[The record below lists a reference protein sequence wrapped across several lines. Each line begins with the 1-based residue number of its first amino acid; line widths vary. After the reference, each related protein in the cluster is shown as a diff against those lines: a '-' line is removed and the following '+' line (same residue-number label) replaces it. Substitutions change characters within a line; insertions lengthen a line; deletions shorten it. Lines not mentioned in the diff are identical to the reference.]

1 MNEVTREKLSADFK
15 AVIGDVDELV
25 RATSRQ
31 TGEKIA
37 DLRQRLGKKI
47 EDGRKALSEQKP
59 LLARVEEARASAE
72 AYVREKR
79 WAPLAIAAGIGL
91 VLGFILGRRD

>member
-1 MNEVTREKLSADFK
+1 MNDVTREKLSADFK

-25 RATSRQ
+25 KATSRE

-37 DLRQRLGKKI
+37 DLRQRLGKKL
-47 EDGRKALSEQKP
+47 EDGRKALSEQGP
-59 LLARVEEARASAE
+59 LRARAEEARASAE
-72 AYVREKR
+72 AYLREKR

-91 VLGFILGRRD
+91 VLGFLLCRRD

>member
-15 AVIGDVDELV
+15 AVIGDVDQLV
-25 RATSRQ
+25 RATSKQ

-37 DLRQRLGKKI
+37 ELRQRLEKKL
-47 EDGRKALSEQKP
+47 EDGRKALSEQRP
-59 LLARVEEARASAE
+59 LRDKVVEARTLAQ

-79 WAPLAIAAGIGL
+79 WAAMGVAAGVGL
-91 VLGFILGRRD
+91 VLGFILGRRS

>member
-25 RATSRQ
+25 RATTRQ

-37 DLRQRLGKKI
+37 DLRERWGKKV
-47 EDGRKALSEQKP
+47 EDGRKALSGEKP

-91 VLGFILGRRD
+91 ALGFLLGRRD

>member
-25 RATSRQ
+25 KATSRE

-37 DLRQRLGKKI
+37 DLRQRWGKKL
-47 EDGRKALSEQKP
+47 EDGRKALSEQGP
-59 LLARVEEARASAE
+59 LRARAEEARASAE
-72 AYVREKR
+72 AYLREKR

-91 VLGFILGRRD
+91 VLGFLLCRRD

>member
-25 RATSRQ
+25 KATSQQ

-37 DLRQRLGKKI
+37 DLRERLGKKI
-47 EDGRKALSEQKP
+47 EEGRKALSEQGRAK
-59 LLARVEEARASAE
+59 VEEARVSAE
-72 AYVREKR
+72 AYLREKR
-79 WAPLAIAAGIGL
+79 WASLAIAAGVGV
-91 VLGFILGRRD
+91 VLGFFLGRRD